1 MPPSPEGR
9 SFCDPGERS
18 SILAE
23 HLEGAPKIAVF
34 RRMALTGSAETN
46 DISSRIIQAGIEV
59 HRYLGPGLLESPYV
73 ECLAFELRARG
84 IRFERQVKIPIVYK
98 GVRLEYG
105 FRMDLV
111 VENRV
116 VVEVKAVAEILE
128 VHRCQLLTY
137 LRFSGLP
144 VGLVLNFNV
153 PLLKAGIARV
163 VNEGHGP
170 LLPL

>member
-1 MPPSPEGR
+1 
-9 SFCDPGERS
+9 
-18 SILAE
+18 
-23 HLEGAPKIAVF
+23 
-34 RRMALTGSAETN
+34 MALTGSPETN
-46 DISSRIIQAGIEV
+46 ETTSRIIQAGIEV
-59 HRYLGPGLLESPYV
+59 HSYLGPGLLESPYV
-73 ECLAFELRARG
+73 ECLAWELRAMG
-84 IRFERQVKIPIVYK
+84 IRLERQVKLPIVYK

-144 VGLVLNFNV
+144 VGLILNFNV
-153 PLLKAGIARV
+153 PLLKDGIGRV
-163 VNEGHGP
+163 VNDGHGP
-170 LLPL
+170 IVPA

>member
-1 MPPSPEGR
+1 
-9 SFCDPGERS
+9 
-18 SILAE
+18 
-23 HLEGAPKIAVF
+23 
-34 RRMALTGSAETN
+34 MALTGSPETI
-46 DISSRIIQAGIEV
+46 DLTSRIIQAAIEV
-59 HRYLGPGLLESPYV
+59 HSYLGPGLLESPYV

-84 IRFERQVKIPIVYK
+84 MKFERQRKLPIVYK

-105 FRMDLV
+105 FRLDLV
-111 VENRV
+111 VEDLV

-153 PLLKAGIARV
+153 PLLKEGIGRV
-163 VNEGHGP
+163 VNDGHGP
-170 LLPL
+170 ILPV